1 MDQFAQLRDRVKE
14 FRKRNAQVLIVMSE
28 EPSHNRGWL
37 RGRDKWAKIIPD
49 FFEQPADKHP
59 WLKNVGAGP
68 EEPDALLLGDP
79 SFTTS
84 ADYGVALQDF
94 FADGNWPATFVIDR
108 EGVIRFAQRSKNG
121 IDRTSVARLLKAVD
135 ELEEE

>member
-1 MDQFAQLRDRVKE
+1 
-14 FRKRNAQVLIVMSE
+14 
-28 EPSHNRGWL
+28 
-37 RGRDKWAKIIPD
+37 
-49 FFEQPADKHP
+49 
-59 WLKNVGAGP
+59 
-68 EEPDALLLGDP
+68 LGDP